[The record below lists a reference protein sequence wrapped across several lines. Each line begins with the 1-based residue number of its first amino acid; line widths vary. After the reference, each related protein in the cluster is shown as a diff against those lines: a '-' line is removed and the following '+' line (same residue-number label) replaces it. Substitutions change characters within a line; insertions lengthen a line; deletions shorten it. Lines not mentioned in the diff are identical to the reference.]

1 MILVEKRHVEFAP
14 QCNRCIVVI
23 TDRGKDTMKDKLE
36 NLSTALILIGLL
48 LAMNENTSKMYINII
63 GAGFAVLGMLIL
75 HVTGKDS

>member
-1 MILVEKRHVEFAP
+1 
-14 QCNRCIVVI
+14 
-23 TDRGKDTMKDKLE
+23 MKDKLE